1 MDKDVTILILSYNPI
16 FARLLLTVNS
26 ALMQK
31 GVSIEI
37 IIADDGSKNNLFDE
51 LKQHFKEKNFSD
63 YILVANEKNQG
74 TVKNALSGAV
84 KANGQYLKMIGVG
97 DCLISETILRDW
109 VDRIRSEKAVVSF
122 GKHAAFRYDRFG
134 KIEIFKRLLEPQNI
148 VKFEKGGQYLREDYL
163 LFNDLCCGAAVLGEA
178 ETLIRY
184 LKIIEGK
191 IIYGEDQIYRLMT
204 YKNEKTDFYN
214 KDVIFYECGDG
225 VSTSSEKWQV
235 ILRNEWSKTND
246 ILLSWLDMENDFDR
260 KLYILI
266 KENKEQGIKKLYYK
280 AKRLLCIRGM
290 ILRAIKKRLRKGYQY
305 TSMEYDE
312 KFIENILK
320 Y

>member
-1 MDKDVTILILSYNPI
+1 MDIDVTILILSYNPI
-16 FARLLLTVNS
+16 FERLLLTVNS
-26 ALMQK
+26 VLMQK

-37 IIADDGSKNNLFDE
+37 IIADDGSENNLFDE
-51 LKQHFKEKNFSD
+51 IKQHFKEKNFSD
-63 YILVANEKNQG
+63 YLLVANEKNQG
-74 TVKNALSGAV
+74 TVKNTLSGAV
-84 KANGQYLKMIGVG
+84 KANGQYLKLIGVG
-97 DCLISETILRDW
+97 DCLISETILSDW
-109 VDRIRSEKAVVSF
+109 VNRMRSEKAVVSF
-122 GKHAAFRYDRFG
+122 GKHVAFRYDRFG

-148 VKFEKGGQYLREDYL
+148 EKYKKGGKYLREDYL
-163 LFNDLCCGAAVLGEA
+163 LFSDLCCGGAVLGET

-184 LKIIEGK
+184 LKLIEGK

-214 KDVIFYECGDG
+214 RDVIFYECGNG

-280 AKRLLCIRGM
+280 ARRLLCIRGM
-290 ILRAIKKRLRKGYQY
+290 ILRAIKKRLRTGYQY

-312 KFIENILK
+312 KLIENILK